1 MRISTSQIYDQSV
14 NAMLTEQSQLNQTE
28 LQLSSGKSI
37 LNPSDNPAGSAQIVN
52 LNQSI
57 ATTAQYQTNVAAA
70 NARLSLE
77 NSTLTSVTNLLQ
89 SLRSLAVEANNATQ
103 SSSSRAAIAQQ
114 VSQGLQQLAGLANT
128 QDANGEYI
136 FAGYQGKSQPFITDP
151 SGNVIYNGGQN
162 SRYLQIGP
170 TTQVAFGDTGS
181 AVFQAVRNGNG
192 TFVTAAS
199 ASNTGSGVIDT
210 GSTTGNFVPDTYTIA
225 FSQATSTSPI
235 TYTVTGAS
243 SGVVATGTYTS
254 GNNISFNGAQVSI
267 SGTPAN
273 GDSFTVSPSQ
283 DQSIFTTLQNFVS
296 TLNTNVASPSDQAQV
311 NTGLTRTISEIDQGL
326 NNINQTLA
334 QVGSRLNTVTDQQNT
349 NQSYSNGLQQT
360 LSGVQDLNYA
370 SAISQL
376 SQEQL
381 ALQAAQEAFAK
392 VQGMSLFNY
401 LR

>member
-14 NAMLTEQSQLNQTE
+14 NAILTEQSQLNQTE

-37 LNPSDNPAGSAQIVN
+37 LTPADNPSGSAQILN
-52 LNQSI
+52 LNQSM
-57 ATTAQYQTNVAAA
+57 AMTAQFQTNASAA

-77 NSTLTSVTNLLQ
+77 DSTLTSVTNLLQ
-89 SLRSLAVEANNATQ
+89 SLRSLAVQANNATQ
-103 SSSSRAAIAQQ
+103 TNSSRAAIAQQ
-114 VSQGLQQLAGLANT
+114 VSQGLQQLVALANT

-151 SGNVIYNGGQN
+151 AGNVVYNGGQN

-199 ASNTGSGVIDT
+199 PSNTGSGVIDT
-210 GSTTGNFVPDTYTIA
+210 GGTTGKFVPDTYTIA
-225 FSQATSTSPI
+225 FSQATSTSPV
-235 TYTVTGAS
+235 TYTVTGAV
-243 SGVVATGTYTS
+243 SGVVASGTYTS
-254 GNNISFNGAQVSI
+254 GNSISFNGAQVSI

-273 GDSFTVSPSQ
+273 GDSFTVVPSQ
-283 DQSIFTTLQNFVS
+283 DQSMFATLQNFVS
-296 TLNTNVASPSDQAQV
+296 ALSANVASPADQAQV
-311 NTGLTRTISEIDQGL
+311 STSLTRTISELDQSL

-334 QVGSRLNTVTDQQNT
+334 QVGSRLNTVTSQQNT

>member
-14 NAMLTEQSQLNQTE
+14 NAILTEQSQLNQTE

-37 LNPSDNPAGSAQIVN
+37 LTPADNPSGSAQILN

-57 ATTAQYQTNVAAA
+57 ATTAQFQINASAA

-77 NSTLTSVTNLLQ
+77 DSTLTSVTNLLQ
-89 SLRSLAVEANNATQ
+89 SLRSLAVQANNATQ
-103 SSSSRAAIAQQ
+103 TNSSRAAIAQQ
-114 VSQGLQQLAGLANT
+114 VSQGLQQLVALANT

-151 SGNVIYNGGQN
+151 SGNIVYNGGQN

-199 ASNTGSGVIDT
+199 PSNTGSGVIDT
-210 GSTTGNFVPDTYTIA
+210 GNTTGKFVPDTYTIA

-235 TYTVTGAS
+235 TYTVTGVV
-243 SGVVATGTYTS
+243 SGVVASGTYTS

-273 GDSFTVSPSQ
+273 GDSFTVAPSQ
-283 DQSIFTTLQNFVS
+283 DQSMFATLQNFVS
-296 TLNTNVASPSDQAQV
+296 ALSANVASPADQAQV
-311 NTGLTRTISEIDQGL
+311 NTSLTRTISELDQGL

-334 QVGSRLNTVTDQQNT
+334 QVGSRLNTVTSQQNT

>member
-14 NAMLTEQSQLNQTE
+14 NAILTEQSQLNQTE

-37 LNPSDNPAGSAQIVN
+37 LTPADNPSGSAQILN
-52 LNQSI
+52 LNQSM
-57 ATTAQYQTNVAAA
+57 AMTAQFQTNASAA

-77 NSTLTSVTNLLQ
+77 DSTLTSVTNLLQ
-89 SLRSLAVEANNATQ
+89 SLRSLAVQANNATQ
-103 SSSSRAAIAQQ
+103 TNSSRAAIAQQ
-114 VSQGLQQLAGLANT
+114 VSQGLQQLVALANT

-151 SGNVIYNGGQN
+151 AGNVVYNGGQN

-199 ASNTGSGVIDT
+199 PSNTGSGVIDT
-210 GSTTGNFVPDTYTIA
+210 GSTTGKFVPDTYTIA
-225 FSQATSTSPI
+225 FSQATSTSPV
-235 TYTVTGAS
+235 TYTVTGAV
-243 SGVVATGTYTS
+243 SGVVASGTYTS

-273 GDSFTVSPSQ
+273 GDSFTVVPSQ
-283 DQSIFTTLQNFVS
+283 DQSMFATLQNFVS
-296 TLNTNVASPSDQAQV
+296 ALSANVASPADQAQV
-311 NTGLTRTISEIDQGL
+311 STSLTRTISELDQSL

-334 QVGSRLNTVTDQQNT
+334 QVGSRLNTVTSQQNT

>member
-14 NAMLTEQSQLNQTE
+14 NAILTEQSQLNQTE

-37 LNPSDNPAGSAQIVN
+37 LTPADNPSGSAQILN
-52 LNQSI
+52 LNQSM
-57 ATTAQYQTNVAAA
+57 AMTAQFQTNASAA

-77 NSTLTSVTNLLQ
+77 DSTLTSVTNLLQ
-89 SLRSLAVEANNATQ
+89 SLRSLAVQANNATQ
-103 SSSSRAAIAQQ
+103 TNSSRAAIAQQ
-114 VSQGLQQLAGLANT
+114 VSQGLQQLVALANT

-151 SGNVIYNGGQN
+151 AGNVVYNGGQN

-199 ASNTGSGVIDT
+199 PSNTGSGVIDT
-210 GSTTGNFVPDTYTIA
+210 GSTTGKFVPDTYTIA
-225 FSQATSTSPI
+225 FSQATSTSPV
-235 TYTVTGAS
+235 TYTVTGAV
-243 SGVVATGTYTS
+243 SGVVASGTYTS
-254 GNNISFNGAQVSI
+254 GNSISFNGAQVSI

-273 GDSFTVSPSQ
+273 GDSFTVVPSQ
-283 DQSIFTTLQNFVS
+283 DQSMFATLQNFVS
-296 TLNTNVASPSDQAQV
+296 ALSANVASPADQAQV
-311 NTGLTRTISEIDQGL
+311 STSLTRTISELDQSL

-334 QVGSRLNTVTDQQNT
+334 QVGSRLNTVTSQQNT

>member
-14 NAMLTEQSQLNQTE
+14 NAILTEQSQLNQTE

-37 LNPSDNPAGSAQIVN
+37 LTPADNPSGSAQILN
-52 LNQSI
+52 LNQSM
-57 ATTAQYQTNVAAA
+57 AMTAQFQTNASAA

-77 NSTLTSVTNLLQ
+77 DSTLTSVTNLLQ
-89 SLRSLAVEANNATQ
+89 SLRSLAVQANNATQ
-103 SSSSRAAIAQQ
+103 TNSSRAAIAQQ
-114 VSQGLQQLAGLANT
+114 VSQGLQQLVALANT

-151 SGNVIYNGGQN
+151 AGNVVYNGGQN

-199 ASNTGSGVIDT
+199 PSNTGSGVIDT
-210 GSTTGNFVPDTYTIA
+210 GGTTGKFVPDTYTIA
-225 FSQATSTSPI
+225 FSQATSTSPV
-235 TYTVTGAS
+235 TYTVTGAV
-243 SGVVATGTYTS
+243 SGVVASGTYTS

-273 GDSFTVSPSQ
+273 GDSFTVAPSQ
-283 DQSIFTTLQNFVS
+283 NQSMFATLQNFVS
-296 TLNTNVASPSDQAQV
+296 ALSANVASPADQAQV
-311 NTGLTRTISEIDQGL
+311 STSLTRTISELDQSL

-334 QVGSRLNTVTDQQNT
+334 QVGSRLNTVTSQQNT

>member
-1 MRISTSQIYDQSV
+1 MRISTSQIYNQSV
-14 NAMLTEQSQLNQTE
+14 NAMLTEQNQLNQTE

-37 LNPSDNPAGSAQIVN
+37 LTPSDNPAGSAQIVN

-57 ATTAQYQTNVAAA
+57 STTNQYQTNAGAA
-70 NARLSLE
+70 NSRLSLE
-77 NSTLTSVTNLLQ
+77 GSTLTSVTNLLQ

-103 SSSSRAAIAQQ
+103 SSSSRADIAQQ
-114 VSQGLQQLAGLANT
+114 VSQGLQQLVALANT

-170 TTQVAFGDTGS
+170 TTQVAFGDPGS
-181 AVFQAVRNGNG
+181 AVFEAVPNGNG
-192 TFVTAAS
+192 TFATAAS

-210 GSTTGNFVPDTYTIA
+210 GSTTGTFVPDTYTIA

-235 TYTVTGAS
+235 TYTVTGAA
-243 SGVVATGTYTS
+243 SGVVASGTYTS

-273 GDSFTVSPSQ
+273 GDTFTVAPSK
-283 DQSIFTTLQNFVS
+283 DQSVFATLQSLVNS
-296 TLNTNVASPSDQAQV
+296 LNSNAATPSDQAQI
-311 NTGLTRTISEIDQGL
+311 NTGITRSISEIDQAL
-326 NNINQTLA
+326 NNINQTSA
-334 QVGSRLNTVTDQQNT
+334 KVGARLNTVTDQQNT

>member
-14 NAMLTEQSQLNQTE
+14 NAILTEQSQLNQTE

-37 LNPSDNPAGSAQIVN
+37 LTPADNPSGSAQILN
-52 LNQSI
+52 LNQSM
-57 ATTAQYQTNVAAA
+57 AMTAQFQTNASAA

-77 NSTLTSVTNLLQ
+77 DSTLTSVTNLLQ
-89 SLRSLAVEANNATQ
+89 SLRSLAVQANNATQ
-103 SSSSRAAIAQQ
+103 TNSSRAAIAQQ
-114 VSQGLQQLAGLANT
+114 VSQGLQQLVALANT

-151 SGNVIYNGGQN
+151 AGNVVYNGGQN

-199 ASNTGSGVIDT
+199 PSNTGSGVIDT
-210 GSTTGNFVPDTYTIA
+210 GGTTGKFVPDTYTIA

-235 TYTVTGAS
+235 TYTVTGAV
-243 SGVVATGTYTS
+243 SGAVASGTYTS

-273 GDSFTVSPSQ
+273 GDSFTVAPSQ
-283 DQSIFTTLQNFVS
+283 DQSMFATLQNFVS
-296 TLNTNVASPSDQAQV
+296 ALSANVASPADQAQV
-311 NTGLTRTISEIDQGL
+311 NTSLTRTIS
-326 NNINQTLA
+326 
-334 QVGSRLNTVTDQQNT
+334 
-349 NQSYSNGLQQT
+349 
-360 LSGVQDLNYA
+360 
-370 SAISQL
+370 
-376 SQEQL
+376 
-381 ALQAAQEAFAK
+381 
-392 VQGMSLFNY
+392 
-401 LR
+401 

>member
-1 MRISTSQIYDQSV
+1 MRIATSQIYDQSV
-14 NAMLTEQSQLNQTE
+14 NAMLTEQAQLNQTE

-37 LNPSDNPAGSAQIVN
+37 LTPADNPAGSAQILN

-57 ATTAQYQTNVAAA
+57 ATTAQYQTNVSAA

-103 SSSSRAAIAQQ
+103 SNSSRAAIVQQ
-114 VSQGLQQLAGLANT
+114 VSQGMQQLVGLANT
-128 QDANGEYI
+128 RDANGEYI
-136 FAGYQGKSQPFITDP
+136 FAGYQGQSQPFITDP
-151 SGNVIYNGGQN
+151 SGNVVYGGGQN

-170 TTQVAFGDTGS
+170 TTQVAFGDPGS

-192 TFVTAAS
+192 TFITKAS
-199 ASNTGSGVIDT
+199 VSNTGSGVIDT
-210 GSTTGNFVPDTYTIA
+210 GSTTGKFVPDTYTIA

-235 TYTVTGAS
+235 TYTVTGS
-243 SGVVATGTYTS
+243 VSGVVATGTYTS

-273 GDSFTVSPSQ
+273 GDSFAVAPSQ
-283 DQSIFTTLQNFVS
+283 DQSIFTTLQNFAS
-296 TLNTNVASPSDQAQV
+296 ALNANVASPADQAQV
-311 NTGLTRTISEIDQGL
+311 NTSLTRTISEIDQGL

-349 NQSYSNGLQQT
+349 NQSYSNGLQQA

-370 SAISQL
+370 SAIGQL

>member
-1 MRISTSQIYDQSV
+1 MRISTSQIYAQSV
-14 NAMLTEQSQLNQTE
+14 NAILTEQSQLNQTE

-37 LNPSDNPAGSAQIVN
+37 LTPADNPSGSAQILN
-52 LNQSI
+52 LNQSM
-57 ATTAQYQTNVAAA
+57 AMTAQFQTNASAA

-77 NSTLTSVTNLLQ
+77 DSTLTSVTNLLQ
-89 SLRSLAVEANNATQ
+89 SLRSLAVQANNATQ
-103 SSSSRAAIAQQ
+103 TNSSRAAIAQQ
-114 VSQGLQQLAGLANT
+114 VSQGLQQLVALANT

-151 SGNVIYNGGQN
+151 AGNVVYNGGQN

-199 ASNTGSGVIDT
+199 PSNTGSGVIDT
-210 GSTTGNFVPDTYTIA
+210 GGTTGKFVPDTYTIA
-225 FSQATSTSPI
+225 FSQATSTSPV
-235 TYTVTGAS
+235 TYTVTGAV
-243 SGVVATGTYTS
+243 SGVVASGTYTS

-273 GDSFTVSPSQ
+273 GDSFTVAPSQ
-283 DQSIFTTLQNFVS
+283 NQSMFATLQNFVS
-296 TLNTNVASPSDQAQV
+296 ALSANVASPADQAQV
-311 NTGLTRTISEIDQGL
+311 STSLTRTISELDQSL

-334 QVGSRLNTVTDQQNT
+334 QVGSRLNTVTSQQNT

>member
-14 NAMLTEQSQLNQTE
+14 NAILTEQSQLNQTE

-37 LNPSDNPAGSAQIVN
+37 LTPADNPSGSAQILN
-52 LNQSI
+52 LNQAI
-57 ATTAQYQTNVAAA
+57 ATTTQFQTNASAA

-77 NSTLTSVTNLLQ
+77 DSTLTSVTNLLQ
-89 SLRSLAVEANNATQ
+89 SLRSLAVQANNATQ
-103 SSSSRAAIAQQ
+103 TNSSRAAIAQQ
-114 VSQGLQQLAGLANT
+114 VSQGLQQLVALANT

-151 SGNVIYNGGQN
+151 SGSIVYNGGQN

-199 ASNTGSGVIDT
+199 PSNTGSGVIDT
-210 GSTTGNFVPDTYTIA
+210 GSTTGQFVPDTYTIA
-225 FSQATSTSPI
+225 FSQATSTSPV
-235 TYTVTGAS
+235 TYTVTGAV
-243 SGVVATGTYTS
+243 SGVVASGTYTS

-273 GDSFTVSPSQ
+273 GDSFTVAPSQ
-283 DQSIFTTLQNFVS
+283 NQSMFATLQNFVS
-296 TLNTNVASPSDQAQV
+296 ALSANVASPANQAQV
-311 NTGLTRTISEIDQGL
+311 NTSLTRTISELDQGL

-334 QVGSRLNTVTDQQNT
+334 QVGSRLNTVTSQQNT

-381 ALQAAQEAFAK
+381 ALQAAQESFAK

>member
-1 MRISTSQIYDQSV
+1 MRIATSQIYDQSV

-28 LQLSSGKSI
+28 QQLSSGKSI
-37 LNPSDNPAGSAQIVN
+37 LTPADNPAGSAQILN

-57 ATTAQYQTNVAAA
+57 ANTAQFQTNASAA

-77 NSTLTSVTNLLQ
+77 DSTLTSVTNLLQ

-103 SSSSRAAIAQQ
+103 SNSSRAAIAQQ
-114 VSQGLQQLAGLANT
+114 VNQGLQQLVGLANT

-151 SGNVIYNGGQN
+151 SGNVAYNGGQN

-170 TTQVAFGDTGS
+170 TTQVAFGDPGS

-192 TFVTAAS
+192 TFVTTAG

-210 GSTTGNFVPDTYTIA
+210 GSTTGTFVPDTYTIA

-235 TYTVTGAS
+235 TYTVTGS
-243 SGVVATGTYTS
+243 VSGVVASGTYTS

-273 GDSFTVSPSQ
+273 GDSFTVAPSQ
-283 DQSIFTTLQNFVS
+283 DQSMFTTLQNFVGA
-296 TLNTNVASPSDQAQV
+296 LNANVVSPADQAQV
-311 NTGLTRTISEIDQGL
+311 NTTITRTISEIDQGL

-349 NQSYSNGLQQT
+349 NQSYSTGLQQT